1 MPSPF
6 DKEVLT
12 SSPVDMDATRKANA
26 TLNQLLASKVL
37 ITTPV
42 RNYIAC
48 MTRQNERLYARNS
61 ILTQRIEAATEVLNG
76 RKKQLSGK
84 RKSVN
89 GTHIM
94 TGEELLLVRRSEEAT
109 RQRKRKRT
117 NEALT
122 T

>member
-1 MPSPF
+1 M
-6 DKEVLT
+6 
-12 SSPVDMDATRKANA
+12 NA
-26 TLNQLLASKVL
+26 C
-37 ITTPV
+37 TP
-42 RNYIAC
+42 
-48 MTRQNERLYARNS
+48 ENS

-89 GTHIM
+89 GKHIM